1 MTPRDV
7 CGHPPIWMCDTCEE
21 FGCRP
26 VIFSSMVVER
36 WPAETAMVPVALAVL
51 TGLSWKEKALGL
63 GEGKWPGD
71 VAWVGVGDGVEPAS
85 PPHAAAHVAI
95 AAIASDVMAHPNA
108 VLHRVPGIPVQ
119 VTGGG
124 WDLIPASPPHW
135 LEMVARPGWP
145 GRVGTRNLIRLR
157 VPRHWRRRAPATPE
171 EKAKAREHD
180 QRSDRAERG
189 DDVVDG
195 RDEVVRGVVQRCRKT
210 PAVAR
215 GSLRRRPGL
224 AEGDR
229 NRAVRSVVV
238 QVLDLAL
245 ELLDLAGDLADLV
258 LHGDDVVDRLRVR
271 EQRAHRVQLRLGV
284 GQACA
289 QVDVLRADVGP
300 GNVLALDVP
309 DLRQRV
315 DRGVEVGRRDHEVD
329 DAGPDR
335 AGLVSA

>member
-26 VIFSSMVVER
+26 VIFSSMVVGR
-36 WPAETAMVPVALAVL
+36 RQAETAMVPVALAVL

-85 PPHAAAHVAI
+85 PPHAAAHIAI

-145 GRVGTRNLIRLR
+145 GRVGTRSLIDYACR
-157 VPRHWRRRAPATPE
+157 VTGDVACRRRQRRSLSTASTTSGPIAP
-171 EKAKAREHD
+171 
-180 QRSDRAERG
+180 S
-189 DDVVDG
+189 
-195 RDEVVRGVVQRCRKT
+195 
-210 PAVAR
+210 AVTT
-215 GSLRRRPGL
+215 
-224 AEGDR
+224 
-229 NRAVRSVVV
+229 
-238 QVLDLAL
+238 
-245 ELLDLAGDLADLV
+245 
-258 LHGDDVVDRLRVR
+258 
-271 EQRAHRVQLRLGV
+271 
-284 GQACA
+284 
-289 QVDVLRADVGP
+289 
-300 GNVLALDVP
+300 
-309 DLRQRV
+309 
-315 DRGVEVGRRDHEVD
+315 
-329 DAGPDR
+329 
-335 AGLVSA
+335 

>member
-124 WDLIPASPPHW
+124 WDLIRPPLPTGW
-135 LEMVARPGWP
+135 RWWP
-145 GRVGTRNLIRLR
+145 GRGGPAGSGRGPNRLR

-195 RDEVVRGVVQRCRKT
+195 RDEVVRGVVQRCRET
-210 PAVAR
+210 PAVVR

-300 GNVLALDVP
+300 GDVLALDVP
-309 DLRQRV
+309 DLRQCV
-315 DRGVEVGRRDHEVD
+315 DRRVEVGRRVHEVD
-329 DAGPDR
+329 DGGPDR